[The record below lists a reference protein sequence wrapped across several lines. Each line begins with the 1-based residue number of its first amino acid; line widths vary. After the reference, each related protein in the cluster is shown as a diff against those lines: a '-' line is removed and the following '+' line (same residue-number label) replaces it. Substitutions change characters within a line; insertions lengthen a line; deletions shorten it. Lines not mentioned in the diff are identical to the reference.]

1 MANKS
6 TIFLS
11 ATSVLLI
18 VYLSLFGVLQHSGR
32 LRDSSLK
39 THETRYFDSIEDDRE
54 PVKTESS
61 FNARMNELEVV
72 NYEQSI
78 PHSRVK
84 RNSAEEKED
93 ELQELPIIHVI
104 TPTYKRMN
112 QIPEMTRVANTL
124 KNVKALH
131 WIVVEEGNQTL
142 PEVKQ
147 LLTKSGIDFT
157 YLSARPYKNLNT
169 SLKGIHQRNKA
180 IFWLRKNVDLSKD
193 GVVYFADDDNTYD
206 LELFEE
212 MRYTKKVSVWPV
224 GFVSRRQYQTP
235 ILKNGKVV
243 KFNAWNTENRK
254 FPIDMAGFA
263 LNTKMFYFNPQLYF
277 WKTFRVGYQ
286 ETMFLEICCLLRDLE
301 PKGNGCTKVLVWH
314 TKARDPVIEHS
325 SYNITMQ
332 ASKNQKYELEK
343 ENERVPSIRKS
354 EKKSRS

>member
-1 MANKS
+1 
-6 TIFLS
+6 
-11 ATSVLLI
+11 
-18 VYLSLFGVLQHSGR
+18 
-32 LRDSSLK
+32 
-39 THETRYFDSIEDDRE
+39 
-54 PVKTESS
+54 
-61 FNARMNELEVV
+61 MNELEAV

-212 MRYTKKVSVWPV
+212 VS
-224 GFVSRRQYQTP
+224 
-235 ILKNGKVV
+235 
-243 KFNAWNTENRK
+243 
-254 FPIDMAGFA
+254 
-263 LNTKMFYFNPQLYF
+263 
-277 WKTFRVGYQ
+277 
-286 ETMFLEICCLLRDLE
+286 EIHVTAYWL
-301 PKGNGCTKVLVWH
+301 
-314 TKARDPVIEHS
+314 S
-325 SYNITMQ
+325 
-332 ASKNQKYELEK
+332 
-343 ENERVPSIRKS
+343 
-354 EKKSRS
+354 

>member
-1 MANKS
+1 
-6 TIFLS
+6 
-11 ATSVLLI
+11 
-18 VYLSLFGVLQHSGR
+18 
-32 LRDSSLK
+32 
-39 THETRYFDSIEDDRE
+39 
-54 PVKTESS
+54 
-61 FNARMNELEVV
+61 MNELEAV

-147 LLTKSGIDFT
+147 LLIKSGIDFT

-212 MRYTKKVSVWPV
+212 VRLKYMSLLI
-224 GFVSRRQYQTP
+224 GFP
-235 ILKNGKVV
+235 GE
-243 KFNAWNTENRK
+243 F
-254 FPIDMAGFA
+254 
-263 LNTKMFYFNPQLYF
+263 
-277 WKTFRVGYQ
+277 
-286 ETMFLEICCLLRDLE
+286 
-301 PKGNGCTKVLVWH
+301 
-314 TKARDPVIEHS
+314 
-325 SYNITMQ
+325 
-332 ASKNQKYELEK
+332 
-343 ENERVPSIRKS
+343 
-354 EKKSRS
+354 